1 MALPVLL
8 HFRIGQLD
16 GDNFREFF
24 LLKLDGEN
32 WESEE
37 QVENNVSV
45 EQTREFTDWDD
56 WMEKNK
62 QGLDVTVTVRRED
75 NKIFMRTENLGIAVY
90 STTTILDDTKDVYL
104 ALTGDQCALTNIR
117 LYQGKNA

>member
-1 MALPVLL
+1 
-8 HFRIGQLD
+8 
-16 GDNFREFF
+16 
-24 LLKLDGEN
+24 
-32 WESEE
+32 
-37 QVENNVSV
+37 
-45 EQTREFTDWDD
+45 
-56 WMEKNK
+56 MEKNK